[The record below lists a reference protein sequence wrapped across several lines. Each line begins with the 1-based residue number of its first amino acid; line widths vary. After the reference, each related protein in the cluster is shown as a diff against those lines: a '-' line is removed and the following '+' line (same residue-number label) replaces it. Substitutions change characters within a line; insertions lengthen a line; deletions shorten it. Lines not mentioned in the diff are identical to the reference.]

1 MNKIEQSQQLI
12 DKVCEFYQVESRGL
26 YNKKEK
32 RPVRLTKMIVDNKK
46 IKVDISCLRM
56 ALSYYILL
64 YTDISQAIIGP
75 LVGYA
80 DHTTISYAKRK
91 VKDYFETEDKIF
103 LSYWDKVNEIAN
115 SLNFRTDM
123 VRIMD
128 THFIRMIPISH

>member
-1 MNKIEQSQQLI
+1 MNTIEQSQQLI
-12 DKVCEFYQVESRGL
+12 DKVCEHYQVQSKGL

-32 RPVRLTKMIVDNKK
+32 RPVRLTKMVVADKN
-46 IKVDISCLRM
+46 IKVDLSCLRM
-56 ALSYYILL
+56 TLSYYLLL
-64 YTDISQAIIGP
+64 YTNIPQAIIGP

-80 DHTTISYAKRK
+80 DHTTISYSKRK
-91 VKDYFETEDKIF
+91 VRDYFETEDKIF

-128 THFIRMIPISH
+128 THFIRMTPIQQ

>member
-26 YNKKEK
+26 YNKREK

-128 THFIRMIPISH
+128 THFIRMIPITH

>member
-26 YNKKEK
+26 YNKREK

-46 IKVDISCLRM
+46 IKVAISCLRM

-115 SLNFRTDM
+115 SLNFRTAM
-123 VRIMD
+123 IRIMD
-128 THFIRMIPISH
+128 THFIRMTPIPH

>member
-26 YNKKEK
+26 YNKREK